1 MVPEKE
7 NWIRM
12 EKDIFI
18 QLGQQ
23 VKVEVGLSINYNVD
37 IRISSFRGYV
47 LVPWAKHTEH
57 FV

>member
-23 VKVEVGLSINYNVD
+23 VKVEVALSIK
-37 IRISSFRGYV
+37 
-47 LVPWAKHTEH
+47 L
-57 FV
+57 

>member
-23 VKVEVGLSINYNVD
+23 ARVEVGLCIK
-37 IRISSFRGYV
+37 
-47 LVPWAKHTEH
+47 L
-57 FV
+57 